1 MEGKGEQRMMKKY
14 KAKKATIKVVRI
26 TDDVSFYENPWI
38 KKTLCIDVEGRFY
51 IRESDGRIWSIP
63 RKGFLCKR
71 KDGGAD
77 FYESEEFLA
86 FYEEA

>member
-1 MEGKGEQRMMKKY
+1 MTKTY
-14 KAKKATIKVVRI
+14 KAKKPTITVVRVER
-26 TDDVSFYENPWI
+26 DAAFYEHPWI
-38 KKTLCIDVEGRFY
+38 KKILCIDEEGRFY

-63 RKGFLCKR
+63 WKGFLCKR

-77 FYESEEFLA
+77 FYESEEFLK